1 MPCRSHASR
10 KRMTSA
16 PTTVTSSRSRA
27 ARGPQRSSCSEI
39 SPRCSAFAA
48 PIIRTIHRPPS
59 PLRSSLNV
67 IHHLP
72 PSVAGGAIREPAL
85 AEGAWGLGS
94 PLAQQ
99 LLGLCT
105 ADRTAAMGDREEAR
119 RMLDYLPVLSWRG
132 LPDGSKDFFNHR
144 WHEYTGLS
152 PEQAHGSGW
161 QVTVHPDD
169 LPAVAKKWLEVVSSG
184 QPGEVEARLR
194 RFDGSYRCFLC
205 RAAPVRDEQGS
216 IVAWFGTDTDIE
228 DRKNAE
234 DETKRILDAIPQT
247 IVVLD
252 PEGKTVSANRT
263 SLEYAGLTLEQLAGT
278 DARKLLFHAEDVER
292 LKEERALALARGVPF
307 SLEWRARRHDG
318 QYRWYLVQYN
328 PLRDERGRVLHW
340 YATGTDIDDHKRAEQ
355 RVRNENQALRDEID
369 RSSMFEEIV
378 GSSAPLQRVLDQVAR
393 VAGADTTVL
402 ILGETGTGKELVARA
417 IHKRSKRANRAFIR
431 VNCAALPLSLIASE
445 LFGHEKGA
453 FTGAVQ
459 RRIGRLEAAEGGTIF
474 LDEVGELPS
483 ETQVLLLRVLQ
494 EREFERIG
502 SNRPI
507 PVDVRVLA
515 ASNRDLKSAVAQGKF
530 REDLYYRLNVFPIVV
545 PALRERADDIRL
557 LVEYLVRRYAQLA
570 GKRIK
575 QIEGRTLELLSAY
588 DWPGNVR
595 ELQNV
600 IERSVILTDGNVFSI
615 DEAWL
620 KRNADAKDGGV
631 GEREKIE
638 AALAATK
645 GRVSGPHG
653 AATMLGI
660 PRQTL
665 ESRIRALRI
674 NKHQFKSF

>member
-1 MPCRSHASR
+1 
-10 KRMTSA
+10 
-16 PTTVTSSRSRA
+16 
-27 ARGPQRSSCSEI
+27 
-39 SPRCSAFAA
+39 
-48 PIIRTIHRPPS
+48 
-59 PLRSSLNV
+59 
-67 IHHLP
+67 
-72 PSVAGGAIREPAL
+72 
-85 AEGAWGLGS
+85 
-94 PLAQQ
+94 
-99 LLGLCT
+99 
-105 ADRTAAMGDREEAR
+105 
-119 RMLDYLPVLSWRG
+119 MLDYLPVLSWRG

-152 PEQAHGSGW
+152 PDQAHGSGW

-169 LPAVAKKWLEVVSSG
+169 VPAVAKKWLEVVSSG

-194 RFDGSYRCFLC
+194 RFDGSYRWFLC

-234 DETKRILDAIPQT
+234 DEAKRILDAIPQT

-252 PEGKTVSANRT
+252 PEGKIVSANRA
-263 SLEYAGLTLEQLAGT
+263 SLEYLGLTLEQIAGT
-278 DARKLLFHAEDVER
+278 DARKVIFHADDVER
-292 LKEERALALARGVPF
+292 LKEERGLALTRGVPF

-318 QYRWYLVQYN
+318 QYRWYLIQYN
-328 PLRDERGRVLHW
+328 PLRDEQGRVLHW
-340 YATGTDIDDHKRAEQ
+340 YATGTDIDDRKRAEQ

-417 IHKRSKRANRAFIR
+417 IHKRSKRTNRAFIR
-431 VNCAALPLSLIASE
+431 VDCAAIPPSLIASE

-459 RRIGRLEAAEGGTIF
+459 RRIGRFEAAEGGTIF
-474 LDEVGELPS
+474 LDEVGELPQ
-483 ETQVLLLRVLQ
+483 ETQVSLLRVLQ

-502 SNRPI
+502 SNRAI

-515 ASNRDLKSAVAQGKF
+515 ATNRDLGSAVAQGKF

-575 QIEGRTLELLSAY
+575 QIEGRTLELLSTY

-600 IERSVILTDGNVFSI
+600 IERSVILTDGDVFSI

-620 KRNADAKDGGV
+620 KRNTDAKDTGL
-631 GEREKIE
+631 GEREQIE

>member
-1 MPCRSHASR
+1 
-10 KRMTSA
+10 
-16 PTTVTSSRSRA
+16 
-27 ARGPQRSSCSEI
+27 
-39 SPRCSAFAA
+39 
-48 PIIRTIHRPPS
+48 
-59 PLRSSLNV
+59 
-67 IHHLP
+67 
-72 PSVAGGAIREPAL
+72 
-85 AEGAWGLGS
+85 
-94 PLAQQ
+94 
-99 LLGLCT
+99 
-105 ADRTAAMGDREEAR
+105 MGDRDEAR

-169 LPAVAKKWLEVVSSG
+169 VPAVAKKWLEVVSSG

-194 RFDGSYRCFLC
+194 RFDGSYRWFLC

-216 IVAWFGTDTDIE
+216 IVAWLGTDTDIE

-234 DETKRILDAIPQT
+234 DETKRILDAISQT

-252 PEGKTVSANRT
+252 PEGKTVSANRA
-263 SLEYAGLTLEQLAGT
+263 SLEYLGLTREQLAGT
-278 DARKLLFHAEDVER
+278 DSRKLIFHAEDVEK

-318 QYRWYLVQYN
+318 QYRWYLIQYN
-328 PLRDERGRVLHW
+328 PLRDEQGRVLHW
-340 YATGTDIDDHKRAEQ
+340 YATGTDIDDRKRAEQ

-431 VNCAALPLSLIASE
+431 VNCAAIPASLIAPE

-459 RRIGRLEAAEGGTIF
+459 RRIGRFEAAEGGTIF

-483 ETQVLLLRVLQ
+483 ETQVSLLRVLQ

-502 SNRPI
+502 SNRAI

-515 ASNRDLKSAVAQGKF
+515 ASNRDLSSAVAKGRF

-600 IERSVILTDGNVFSI
+600 IERSVILTDGDVFSI

>member
-1 MPCRSHASR
+1 
-10 KRMTSA
+10 
-16 PTTVTSSRSRA
+16 
-27 ARGPQRSSCSEI
+27 
-39 SPRCSAFAA
+39 
-48 PIIRTIHRPPS
+48 
-59 PLRSSLNV
+59 
-67 IHHLP
+67 
-72 PSVAGGAIREPAL
+72 
-85 AEGAWGLGS
+85 
-94 PLAQQ
+94 
-99 LLGLCT
+99 
-105 ADRTAAMGDREEAR
+105 
-119 RMLDYLPVLSWRG
+119 MLDYSG
-132 LPDGSKDFFNHR
+132 
-144 WHEYTGLS
+144 YTLEEMKGGGDAARIKRDL
-152 PEQAHGSGW
+152 
-161 QVTVHPDD
+161 HPDD
-169 LPAVAKKWLEVVSSG
+169 LDRVHSERAAGLSKAVPFEMEKRLLNKNG
-184 QPGEVEARLR
+184 QFRWFLFRYRPVFDR
-194 RFDGSYRCFLC
+194 DGSV
-205 RAAPVRDEQGS
+205 VR
-216 IVAWFGTDTDIE
+216 WFASATDIE
-228 DRKNAE
+228 ERKQAE
-234 DETKRILDAIPQT
+234 D
-247 IVVLD
+247 
-252 PEGKTVSANRT
+252 
-263 SLEYAGLTLEQLAGT
+263 
-278 DARKLLFHAEDVER
+278 
-292 LKEERALALARGVPF
+292 
-307 SLEWRARRHDG
+307 
-318 QYRWYLVQYN
+318 
-328 PLRDERGRVLHW
+328 
-340 YATGTDIDDHKRAEQ
+340 
-355 RVRNENQALRDEID
+355 RVRNEAVALREDIV

-417 IHKRSKRANRAFIR
+417 IHKRSKRANRPFIR
-431 VNCAALPLSLIASE
+431 VNCAAIPVSLIASE

-459 RRIGRLEAAEGGTIF
+459 RRIGRFEAAEGGTIF
-474 LDEVGELPS
+474 LDEVGELPP
-483 ETQVLLLRVLQ
+483 ETQVSLLRVLQ

-502 SNRPI
+502 SNRAI

-515 ASNRDLKSAVAQGKF
+515 ASNRDLGSAVAQGRF

-545 PALRERADDIRL
+545 PALRERAEDIRL

-600 IERSVILTDGNVFSI
+600 IERSVILTDGDVFSI

-631 GEREKIE
+631 GDWEKEKIE

-645 GRVSGPHG
+645 GRISGPHG

>member
-1 MPCRSHASR
+1 
-10 KRMTSA
+10 
-16 PTTVTSSRSRA
+16 
-27 ARGPQRSSCSEI
+27 
-39 SPRCSAFAA
+39 
-48 PIIRTIHRPPS
+48 
-59 PLRSSLNV
+59 
-67 IHHLP
+67 
-72 PSVAGGAIREPAL
+72 
-85 AEGAWGLGS
+85 
-94 PLAQQ
+94 
-99 LLGLCT
+99 
-105 ADRTAAMGDREEAR
+105 
-119 RMLDYLPVLSWRG
+119 MLDYLPVLSWRG
-132 LPDGSKDFFNHR
+132 LPDGSKDLFNHR

-152 PEQAHGSGW
+152 PGQAHGSGW

-169 LPAVAKKWLEVVSSG
+169 VPAVAKKWLEVVSSG

-194 RFDGSYRCFLC
+194 RFDGSYRWFLC
-205 RAAPVRDEQGS
+205 RAAPVRDDQGG

-234 DETKRILDAIPQT
+234 GEAKRILDAIPQT

-252 PEGKTVSANRT
+252 PEGKTVSANRA
-263 SLEYAGLTLEQLAGT
+263 SLDYHGLTLDQIAGR
-278 DARKLLFHAEDVER
+278 DARKLIFHADDVER
-292 LKEERALALARGVPF
+292 LKEARELALARGVPF

-318 QYRWYLVQYN
+318 QYRWYLIQYN
-328 PLRDERGRVLHW
+328 PLRDEGGRVLHW
-340 YATGTDIDDHKRAEQ
+340 YATGTDIDERKRAEQ

-417 IHKRSKRANRAFIR
+417 IHKRSKRTNRAFIR
-431 VNCAALPLSLIASE
+431 VNCAAIPPSLIASE

-459 RRIGRLEAAEGGTIF
+459 RRIGRFEAAEGGTIF
-474 LDEVGELPS
+474 LDEAGELPS
-483 ETQVLLLRVLQ
+483 EAQVSLLRVLQ

-502 SNRPI
+502 SNRAI

-515 ASNRDLKSAVAQGKF
+515 ATNRDLASAVAQGKF

-545 PALRERADDIRL
+545 PALRERSDDIRL

-570 GKRIK
+570 GKRIN

-600 IERSVILTDGNVFSI
+600 IERSVILTDGDVFSV

-620 KRNADAKDGGV
+620 TRNADPKDAGA

-653 AATMLGI
+653 AATMLGV

-665 ESRIRALRI
+665 ESRIRALHI

>member
-1 MPCRSHASR
+1 
-10 KRMTSA
+10 
-16 PTTVTSSRSRA
+16 
-27 ARGPQRSSCSEI
+27 
-39 SPRCSAFAA
+39 
-48 PIIRTIHRPPS
+48 
-59 PLRSSLNV
+59 
-67 IHHLP
+67 
-72 PSVAGGAIREPAL
+72 
-85 AEGAWGLGS
+85 
-94 PLAQQ
+94 
-99 LLGLCT
+99 
-105 ADRTAAMGDREEAR
+105 
-119 RMLDYLPVLSWRG
+119 MLDYLPVLSWRG

-152 PEQAHGSGW
+152 PERAHGSGW

-169 LPAVAKKWLEVVSSG
+169 VPAVAKKWLEVVCSG

-194 RFDGSYRCFLC
+194 RFDGSYRWFLC
-205 RAAPVRDEQGS
+205 RAAPVRDDRGS

-234 DETKRILDAIPQT
+234 DEAKRILDAIPQT

-252 PEGKTVSANRT
+252 AEGRTVSANRT
-263 SLEYAGLTLEQLAGT
+263 SLEYLGLTLEQIAGT
-278 DARKLLFHAEDVER
+278 DSRRLMFHPDDVER
-292 LKEERALALARGVPF
+292 LKEERAQALARGVPF
-307 SLEWRARRHDG
+307 SLEWRTRRHDG
-318 QYRWYLVQYN
+318 QFRWYLVQYN
-328 PLRDERGRVLHW
+328 PRRDEQGRVLRW
-340 YATGTDIDDHKRAEQ
+340 YATGTDIDDRKRAEQ

-378 GSSAPLQRVLDQVAR
+378 GCSAPLQRVLDQVAR
-393 VAGADTTVL
+393 VAGSDTTVL

-417 IHKRSKRANRAFIR
+417 IHKGSKRANRAFIR
-431 VNCAALPLSLIASE
+431 VSCAAMPPSLIASE

-459 RRIGRLEAAEGGTIF
+459 RRIGRFEAAEGGTIF
-474 LDEVGELPS
+474 LDEVGELPQ
-483 ETQVLLLRVLQ
+483 ETQVSLLRVLQ
-494 EREFERIG
+494 EREFERVG
-502 SNRPI
+502 SNRAI

-515 ASNRDLKSAVAQGKF
+515 ATNRDLGTAVAQGKI

-557 LVEYLVRRYAQLA
+557 LVEYLVRRYAQAA
-570 GKRIK
+570 GKKIK
-575 QIEGRTLELLSAY
+575 QIEGRTLELLTAY

-600 IERSVILTDGNVFSI
+600 IERSVILTDGEVFSI

-620 KRNADAKDGGV
+620 KRNADAKDAGV
-631 GEREKIE
+631 AERERIE
-638 AALAATK
+638 AALATTK

-653 AATMLGI
+653 AATMLGV

-665 ESRIRALRI
+665 ESRIRALHI

>member
-1 MPCRSHASR
+1 
-10 KRMTSA
+10 
-16 PTTVTSSRSRA
+16 
-27 ARGPQRSSCSEI
+27 
-39 SPRCSAFAA
+39 
-48 PIIRTIHRPPS
+48 
-59 PLRSSLNV
+59 
-67 IHHLP
+67 
-72 PSVAGGAIREPAL
+72 
-85 AEGAWGLGS
+85 
-94 PLAQQ
+94 
-99 LLGLCT
+99 
-105 ADRTAAMGDREEAR
+105 MGDRDEAR
-119 RMLDYLPVLSWRG
+119 RMLNYLPVLSWRG
-132 LPDGSKDFFNHR
+132 LPDGSKDFFNRR
-144 WHEYTGLS
+144 WHEFTGLS

-161 QVTVHPDD
+161 HVTIHPDD
-169 LPAVAKKWLEVVSSG
+169 VPAVAKKWQEVVTSG
-184 QPGEVEARLR
+184 NGGEIEARLR
-194 RFDGSYRCFLC
+194 RFDGRYRWFLC
-205 RAAPVRDEQGS
+205 RAEPVRDEQGN
-216 IVAWFGTDTDIE
+216 IAAWYGTDTEIE
-228 DRKNAE
+228 DRKKAE
-234 DETKRILDAIPQT
+234 EEAKRIVDAIPQT
-247 IVVLD
+247 IFVLD
-252 PEGKTVSANRT
+252 AEGTALTANRA
-263 SLEYAGLTLEQLAGT
+263 SLEYHGLTVEQIANK
-278 DARKLLFHAEDVER
+278 DARKLIFHPEDVER
-292 LKEERALALARGVPF
+292 LNDERREALARGVPF

-318 QYRWYLVQYN
+318 QYRWHFIQYN
-328 PLRDERGRVLHW
+328 PLRDERGRVLRW
-340 YATGTDIDDHKRAEQ
+340 YCTGTDIDERKRAEQ

-393 VAGADTTVL
+393 VAAADTTVL

-417 IHKRSKRANRAFIR
+417 IHKRSKRASRAFIR
-431 VNCAALPLSLIASE
+431 VNCAAIPPSLVASE

-459 RRIGRLEAAEGGTIF
+459 RRIGRFEAAEGGTIF
-474 LDEVGELPS
+474 LDEVGELPP
-483 ETQVLLLRVLQ
+483 ETQVSLLRVLQ

-502 SNRPI
+502 SNRAI

-515 ASNRDLKSAVAQGKF
+515 ATNRDLGSAVAQGKF

-557 LVEYLVRRYAQLA
+557 LVEYLVQRYAQAA
-570 GKRIK
+570 GKKIR
-575 QIEGRTLELLSAY
+575 QIDGRTLELLSAY

-600 IERSVILTDGNVFSI
+600 IERSVILNDGDVFSI

-620 KRNADAKDGGV
+620 KRNVDAKDAAL

-638 AALAATK
+638 AALAATR

>member
-1 MPCRSHASR
+1 
-10 KRMTSA
+10 
-16 PTTVTSSRSRA
+16 
-27 ARGPQRSSCSEI
+27 
-39 SPRCSAFAA
+39 
-48 PIIRTIHRPPS
+48 
-59 PLRSSLNV
+59 
-67 IHHLP
+67 
-72 PSVAGGAIREPAL
+72 
-85 AEGAWGLGS
+85 
-94 PLAQQ
+94 
-99 LLGLCT
+99 
-105 ADRTAAMGDREEAR
+105 MGDRDEAR

-132 LPDGSKDFFNHR
+132 LPDGSKDFFNRR
-144 WHEYTGLS
+144 WHEFTGLS

-161 QVTVHPDD
+161 HVTIHPDD
-169 LPAVAKKWLEVVSSG
+169 VPAVAKKWQEVVTSG
-184 QPGEVEARLR
+184 NGGEIEARLR
-194 RFDGSYRCFLC
+194 RFDGSYRWFLC
-205 RAAPVRDEQGS
+205 RAEPVRDEQGN
-216 IVAWFGTDTDIE
+216 IVAWYGTDTEIE
-228 DRKNAE
+228 DRKRAE
-234 DETKRILDAIPQT
+234 EEAKRIVDAIPQT
-247 IVVLD
+247 IFVLD
-252 PEGKTVSANRT
+252 AEGTALTANRA
-263 SLEYAGLTLEQLAGT
+263 SLEYHGLTVEQIANK
-278 DARKLLFHAEDVER
+278 DARKLIFHPEDVER
-292 LKEERALALARGVPF
+292 LNDERREALARDVPF

-318 QYRWYLVQYN
+318 QYRWYFIQYN
-328 PLRDERGRVLHW
+328 PLRDERGRVLRW
-340 YATGTDIDDHKRAEQ
+340 YCTGTDIDERKRAEQ

-393 VAGADTTVL
+393 VAAADTTVL

-417 IHKRSKRANRAFIR
+417 IHKRSKRASRAFIR
-431 VNCAALPLSLIASE
+431 VNCAAIPPSLVASE

-459 RRIGRLEAAEGGTIF
+459 RRIGRFEAAEGGTIF
-474 LDEVGELPS
+474 LDEVGELPP
-483 ETQVLLLRVLQ
+483 ETQVSLLRVLQ

-502 SNRPI
+502 SNRAI

-515 ASNRDLKSAVAQGKF
+515 ATNRDLGSAVAQGKF

-557 LVEYLVRRYAQLA
+557 LVEYLVQRYAQAA
-570 GKRIK
+570 GKKIR
-575 QIEGRTLELLSAY
+575 QIDGRTLELLSAY
-588 DWPGNVR
+588 NWPGNVR

-600 IERSVILTDGNVFSI
+600 IERSVILNDGDVFSI

-620 KRNADAKDGGV
+620 KRNVDANDAAL

-645 GRVSGPHG
+645 GRVSGPYG

>member
-1 MPCRSHASR
+1 
-10 KRMTSA
+10 
-16 PTTVTSSRSRA
+16 
-27 ARGPQRSSCSEI
+27 
-39 SPRCSAFAA
+39 
-48 PIIRTIHRPPS
+48 
-59 PLRSSLNV
+59 
-67 IHHLP
+67 
-72 PSVAGGAIREPAL
+72 
-85 AEGAWGLGS
+85 
-94 PLAQQ
+94 
-99 LLGLCT
+99 
-105 ADRTAAMGDREEAR
+105 
-119 RMLDYLPVLSWRG
+119 MLDYLPVLSWRG

-152 PEQAHGSGW
+152 PDQAHGSGW

-169 LPAVAKKWLEVVSSG
+169 VPAVAKKWLEVVSSG

-194 RFDGSYRCFLC
+194 RFDGSYRWFLC

-234 DETKRILDAIPQT
+234 DEAKRILDAIPQT

-252 PEGKTVSANRT
+252 PEGKIVSANRA
-263 SLEYAGLTLEQLAGT
+263 SLEYLGLTLEQIAGT
-278 DARKLLFHAEDVER
+278 DARKVIFHADDVER
-292 LKEERALALARGVPF
+292 LKEERGLALTRGVPF

-318 QYRWYLVQYN
+318 QYRWYLIQYN
-328 PLRDERGRVLHW
+328 PLRDEQGRVLHW
-340 YATGTDIDDHKRAEQ
+340 YATGTDIDDRKRAEQ

-417 IHKRSKRANRAFIR
+417 IHKRSKRTNRAFIR
-431 VNCAALPLSLIASE
+431 VDCAAIPPSLIASE

-459 RRIGRLEAAEGGTIF
+459 RRIGRFEAAEGGTIF
-474 LDEVGELPS
+474 LDEVGELPQ
-483 ETQVLLLRVLQ
+483 ETQVSLLRVLQ

-502 SNRPI
+502 SNRAI

-515 ASNRDLKSAVAQGKF
+515 ATNRDLGSAVAQGKF

-575 QIEGRTLELLSAY
+575 QIEGRTLELLSTY

-600 IERSVILTDGNVFSI
+600 IERSVILTDGDVFSI

-620 KRNADAKDGGV
+620 KRNADAKDAGV

-653 AATMLGI
+653 AATILGI

-665 ESRIRALRI
+665 ESRIRALHI